1 MEISP
6 IVNNCLIGIDV
17 VYTSNLSKMLAGA
30 NLNPGTQINPADYV
44 ASVGNVISLPKMISE
59 RRDYKGF
66 STKDI
71 RVGDKCIIRYDVVFK
86 FHDTDDGSKK
96 FKNYFWYNRKDY
108 WAASI
113 DKIFGVI
120 RDGQIIMING
130 YCMVEDMEKKSLIV
144 TNAETKKKTTAVS
157 AILTGIGNNLT
168 YLPNIKAQRGDRVY
182 YNPTLVQTYKIGS
195 KEFGIISQKHILG
208 AEKDLPLLN

>member
-6 IVNNCLIGIDV
+6 IYNNVLIDIDV
-17 VYTSNLSKMLAGA
+17 VYTSNLSRMLAGA

-44 ASVGNVISLPKMISE
+44 ANIGTVLSLPKMISP

-71 RVGDKCIIRYDVVFK
+71 LPGDKCIIRYDVVYK

-96 FKNYFWYNRKDY
+96 FKNYFWYNRQDY

-130 YCMVEDMEKKSLIV
+130 YCMVEQIEKKSLIV
-144 TNAETKKKTTAVS
+144 TNAESKRKTTAIS
-157 AILTGIGNNLT
+157 GTLTGIGNNLT
-168 YLPNIKAQRGDRVY
+168 HLSNIQAQPGDKIYFNPNILQ
-182 YNPTLVQTYKIGS
+182 PYKING
-195 KEFGIISQKHILG
+195 KEFGIVSQKHIFG

>member
-1 MEISP
+1 MEIRP
-6 IVNNCLIGIDV
+6 ILNNVLIGIDV
-17 VYTSNLSKMLAGA
+17 VYTSNLSRMLAGA

-44 ASVGNVISLPKMISE
+44 ASVGDVISLPKMVSE
-59 RRDYKGF
+59 KREYKGF

-71 RVGDKCIIRYDVVFK
+71 QPGDKCIIRYDVVYK
-86 FHDTDDGSKK
+86 FHDTDDGTKK

-120 RDGQIIMING
+120 REGEIIMVNG
-130 YCMVEDMEKKSLIV
+130 YCMVEDVQKKSLIISD
-144 TNAETKKKTTAVS
+144 ADSKRKTTAIS
-157 AILTGIGNNLT
+157 AILTGIGNNLSH
-168 YLPNIKAQRGDRVY
+168 LPNIEAKRGDKVY
-182 YNPTLVQTYKIGS
+182 FNPNILQTYKIGG
-195 KEFGIISQKHILG
+195 KEFGIVSQKHILG

>member
-1 MEISP
+1 MEIRP
-6 IVNNCLIGIDV
+6 ILNNCLIGIDV
-17 VYTSNLSKMLAGA
+17 VYTSNLSRMLAGA

-44 ASVGNVISLPKMISE
+44 ASVGEIISIPKLISDKRE
-59 RRDYKGF
+59 YKGF

-71 RVGDKCIIRYDVVFK
+71 QPGDKCIIRYDVVFK
-86 FHDTDDGSKK
+86 FHSTDDGSKK

-120 RDGQIIMING
+120 RNGEIIMVNG
-130 YCMVEDMEKKSLIV
+130 YCMIEDMEKKSLIIE
-144 TNAETKKKTTAVS
+144 NAESKKRTTAFS

-168 YLPNIKAQRGDRVY
+168 HLLNIAAKRGDRVY
-182 YNPTLVQTYKIGS
+182 YNPNVVQSYKIGG